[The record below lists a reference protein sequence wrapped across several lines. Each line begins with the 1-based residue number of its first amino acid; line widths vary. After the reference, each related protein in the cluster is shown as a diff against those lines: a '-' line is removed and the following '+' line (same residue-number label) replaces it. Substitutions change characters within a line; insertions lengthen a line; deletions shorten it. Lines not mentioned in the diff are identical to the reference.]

1 MRDEMDARIWTAHHN
16 LFSSS
21 IESGAGRL
29 ARKIRDIDFGRAP
42 AAHFIAAVLATSLT
56 LVTVSLT
63 NV

>member
-1 MRDEMDARIWTAHHN
+1 MRDEMDARIWTAHHDQ
-16 LFSSS
+16 FSRS
-21 IESGAGRL
+21 IESAAGRL
-29 ARKIRDIDFGRAP
+29 ARKLGGIDFGRAP